1 MIIPDIIYPVQC
13 LRYSRATNRKN
24 MLAVYVWEAARSAEF
39 SQSVLV
45 RTCPPSAARNPVSAA
60 VTRQN
65 SVKLHLR
72 DERTDGRMGASLC
85 PSVRSFGRVF
95 VRCVCQG
102 RQFNGGTNRDA

>member
-1 MIIPDIIYPVQC
+1 MALRGYPYA
-13 LRYSRATNRKN
+13 L
-24 MLAVYVWEAARSAEF
+24 
-39 SQSVLV
+39 
-45 RTCPPSAARNPVSAA
+45 

-72 DERTDGRMGASLC
+72 DERTDGRTDASLC

-102 RQFNGGTNRDA
+102 RQFYGGTNRDASNKFKGRDKNP